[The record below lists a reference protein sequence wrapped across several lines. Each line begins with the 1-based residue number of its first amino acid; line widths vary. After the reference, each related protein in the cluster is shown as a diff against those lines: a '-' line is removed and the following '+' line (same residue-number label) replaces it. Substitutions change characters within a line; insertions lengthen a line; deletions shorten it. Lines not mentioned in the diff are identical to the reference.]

1 MSWGKWLER
10 AELTANEMPTLTD
23 CQVVAC
29 LYGLQRGIE
38 REGKQ
43 RKLNRDS
50 NKSVRKKVFKWL
62 IMQFISGKKMY
73 IVNPIMK
80 NSNYCSLPPEP

>member
-1 MSWGKWLER
+1 MSQGKWLER

-29 LYGLQRGIE
+29 LCGIQQGIE

-43 RKLNRDS
+43 IKLNRDS
-50 NKSVRKKVFKWL
+50 NKGVRKKVLKWL
-62 IMQFISGKKMY
+62 IMKFISGRK
-73 IVNPIMK
+73 
-80 NSNYCSLPPEP
+80 CT